1 MTPDD
6 ITAVNVAQPNFVGF
20 VFAPG
25 RHQIDPQTARHL
37 KSLLQSSIKTVGV
50 FVEESVTDILEIYK
64 SGSIDIAQLHRPSTG
79 TEIKQLQRAGLKVIQ
94 VFEQRPIDS
103 QSPADY
109 LMADSGKGSGRLL
122 SLNDVP
128 HLKRPF
134 ILAGGLNPD
143 NVQQAIKTVQPTIVD
158 VSSGVETN
166 QKKDVQKIIQFIKHA
181 KEETYNENFI
191 K

>member
-6 ITAVNVAQPNFVGF
+6 ITAVNVAHPDFIGF

-25 RHQIDPQTARHL
+25 RHQIAPQTARHL

-50 FVEESVTDILEIYK
+50 FVGESITDILEIYK
-64 SGSIDIAQLHRPSTG
+64 TGSIDIAQLHRPSTS
-79 TEIKQLQRAGLKVIQ
+79 TEIEQLQRAGLKVIQ

-128 HLKRPF
+128 HPKRPF
-134 ILAGGLNPD
+134 ILAGGLNPN
-143 NVQQAIKTVQPTIVD
+143 NVQQAIQTVQPTIVD

-166 QKKDVQKIIQFIKHA
+166 QKKDVQKIIQFVKHA

>member
-6 ITAVNVAQPNFVGF
+6 ITAVNVAQPDFVGF

-25 RHQIDPQTARHL
+25 RHQIYPQTARNL

-64 SGSIDIAQLHRPSTG
+64 AGSIDIAQLHRPSTG

-143 NVQQAIKTVQPTIVD
+143 NVQQAIQTVQPTIVD

-166 QKKDVQKIIQFIKHA
+166 QKKDVQKIIQFVKHA